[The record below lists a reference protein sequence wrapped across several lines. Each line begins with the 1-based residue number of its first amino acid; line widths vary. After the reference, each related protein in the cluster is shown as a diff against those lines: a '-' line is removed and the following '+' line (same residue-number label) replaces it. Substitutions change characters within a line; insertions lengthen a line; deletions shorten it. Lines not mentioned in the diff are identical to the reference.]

1 MHIIDLFVEIRV
13 ENVINF
19 IVDWLKMFPKAQD
32 DRLICLVSSTNQ
44 RYLRSWNRIKTFKF
58 YNQNS

>member
-13 ENVINF
+13 ENLINF

-32 DRLICLVSSTNQ
+32 DRLI
-44 RYLRSWNRIKTFKF
+44 
-58 YNQNS
+58 